1 MVKSRF
7 ARLLAVAGVAALA
20 PLLGATS
27 AHAATYIGTYALY
40 NDTTGKCADLPNYG
54 SNPLNT
60 PVTQFNCTLGAADNQ
75 MWDLEYT
82 RTVNG
87 TPLYQFRNVKSNY
100 CLDLPDYGSAPAGT
114 RLSTYYCSSNP
125 ASDNQEW
132 YLNDVTGHQ
141 DYEIVNYQDGLCLD
155 VSGWARDGSDLANN
169 LPLTV
174 YPCYN
179 SSWTGGYISG
189 FDDHLWRLAS

>member
-1 MVKSRF
+1 MPRARF
-7 ARLLAVAGVAALA
+7 ARLLAVAGVAALM
-20 PLLGATS
+20 PLAGASS
-27 AHAATYIGTYALY
+27 AHAATYVGIYALY

-54 SNPLNT
+54 PNPLNT
-60 PVTQFNCTLGAADNQ
+60 PVTQYNCTLGTADNQ

-82 RTVNG
+82 RTDNG
-87 TPLYQFRNVKSNY
+87 VRLYQFVNDKSGY
-100 CLDLPDYGSAPAGT
+100 CLDLPNYGSDPAGT
-114 RLSTYYCSSNP
+114 KLYTYTCNSNP

-132 YLNDVTGHQ
+132 YFNDVTGNG
-141 DYEIVNYQDGLCLD
+141 DYEIVNDKDGLCLD
-155 VSGWARDGSDLANN
+155 VSGLAGDGTDLANN

-189 FDDHLWRLAS
+189 YDDHLWKLAS